1 MKNDI
6 IIIDASNEYAFH
18 LDKLIERSKNEIFT
32 WFNKPN
38 EDCKVKIF
46 LYKDLN
52 HLVSGLKARGFK
64 DYPDYMCACMI
75 DEDCQNN
82 ISRSINLFDPT
93 TSLSNFTKKEYDYIV
108 YHELIHYI
116 TNYLFGSLPEW
127 LTEGIAKYL
136 DNSYKEDLTN
146 LMSIINNYK
155 IPSLAVM
162 YGNNFVKKINN
173 QIIYDGYDLSYLLI
187 RYLLTIYDKNK
198 FISLLENKNIS
209 NAYFDQLLKEAI
221 NYFNSVYSK
230 ENTIKKSKI

>member
-93 TSLSNFTKKEYDYIV
+93 TSLSTFTKKEYDYIV

-136 DNSYKEDLTN
+136 DHSYKEDLTN
-146 LMSIINNYK
+146 LMLNYINNYE
-155 IPSLAVM
+155 IPDIQQMCDL
-162 YGNNFVKKINN
+162 NFVKKEKGRT
-173 QIIYDGYDLSYLLI
+173 IYDGYDLSYLMI
-187 RYLLTIYDKNK
+187 RYIIEIYGKDFLLT
-198 FISLLENKNIS
+198 LMQENNLS
-209 NAYFDQLLKEAI
+209 SFDAQKCLTEAI
-221 NYFNSVYSK
+221 DYFNSVYNEQK
-230 ENTIKKSKI
+230 DYKKT